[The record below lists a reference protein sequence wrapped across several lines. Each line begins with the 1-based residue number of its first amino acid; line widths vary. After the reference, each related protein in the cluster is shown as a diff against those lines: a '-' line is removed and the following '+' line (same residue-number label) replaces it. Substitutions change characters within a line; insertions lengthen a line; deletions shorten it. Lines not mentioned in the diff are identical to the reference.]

1 MHELGIV
8 FHIIRSVEGVARENN
23 LRRVSSVTLELGE
36 VSGIIPSYLTDCW
49 DWACAKNDL
58 MRGAELVVE
67 EVPAVTYCEACNSTY
82 GTVEHGRICPRCG
95 SERTYLIQGDETT
108 IKEIATPDEDGSEAY
123 GYAKVRYRGL
133 AKNHSREQTT

>member
-36 VSGIIPSYLTDCW
+36 VSGVIPSYLTDCW
-49 DWACAKNDL
+49 DWACAKSDL

-67 EVPAVTYCEACNSTY
+67 EVPAVTYCEACGSTY
-82 GTVEHGRICPRCG
+82 GTVEHGCICPHCG

-108 IKEIATPDEDGSEAY
+108 IKEIATPDEERSEA
-123 GYAKVRYRGL
+123 AR
-133 AKNHSREQTT
+133 

>member
-8 FHIIRSVEGVARENN
+8 FHIIRSVEGVARENS

-36 VSGIIPSYLTDCW
+36 VSGVIPSYLIDCW
-49 DWACAKNDL
+49 DWACAKSDL

-67 EVPAVTYCEACNSTY
+67 EVPAVTYCEACGSTY
-82 GTVEHGRICPRCG
+82 GTVEHGRICPHCG

-108 IKEIATPDEDGSEAY
+108 IKEIATPDEERSEA
-123 GYAKVRYRGL
+123 AR
-133 AKNHSREQTT
+133 

>member
-8 FHIIRSVEGVARENN
+8 FHIIRSVEDVARENN

-36 VSGIIPSYLTDCW
+36 VSGVIPSYLTDCW

-58 MRGAELVVE
+58 MCGAELVIE
-67 EVPAVTYCEACNSTY
+67 EVPAVTYCEACDGTY
-82 GTVEHGRICPRCG
+82 GTVEHGRICPHCG

-108 IKEIATPDEDGSEAY
+108 IKEIATPDEERSEA
-123 GYAKVRYRGL
+123 AR
-133 AKNHSREQTT
+133 

>member
-36 VSGIIPSYLTDCW
+36 VSGVIPSYLTDCW

-58 MRGAELVVE
+58 MCGAELVVE
-67 EVPAVTYCEACNSTY
+67 EVPQSHTAKRATAPMARSSTVASAR
-82 GTVEHGRICPRCG
+82 TAG
-95 SERTYLIQGDETT
+95 SEKNVPDPRRRDDYQGDRH
-108 IKEIATPDEDGSEAY
+108 AG
-123 GYAKVRYRGL
+123 
-133 AKNHSREQTT
+133 

>member
-23 LRRVSSVTLELGE
+23 LRCVSSVTLELGE
-36 VSGIIPSYLTDCW
+36 VSGVIPSYLIDCW

-67 EVPAVTYCEACNSTY
+67 KVPAVTYCEACDNTY
-82 GTVEHGRICPRCG
+82 GTVEHGRTCPNCG
-95 SERTYLIQGDETT
+95 SERTYLIQGNEISIREISMSAEADE
-108 IKEIATPDEDGSEAY
+108 ES
-123 GYAKVRYRGL
+123 
-133 AKNHSREQTT
+133 